1 MTTTPASGAS
11 SRKYWITAAFLY
23 LSYFVLGF
31 SLFAQA
37 QYKPALATQWS
48 TSVEG
53 VFSAIAWM
61 MVGRL
66 IAYPLAGPVA
76 DRVSRRLGAIIGAAL
91 LALSFIGIIM
101 VGSSTMGVVMC
112 VVAGMGNGFLDPA
125 VYPALSEIFESKA
138 HIANLFLKF
147 AILVAQFLLPS
158 LISHTGGSGHDGGFR
173 TIYIAYAVIIAV
185 VIVGLAL
192 SPFPPNAS
200 HGDAA
205 ASASAE
211 SSAGFR
217 FDTTVLMIMVL
228 GATTITTFTLWGNSN
243 QELGKAYGM
252 ADPGS
257 TQSRYAA
264 GAMVAI
270 LVSTVLLTRVR
281 VPQIIVVYPL
291 ISAITLLAVYFIH
304 AAWIVPAGGFIIG
317 WTAAGGVLQL
327 VTSLA
332 NSLFPQSRG
341 LMTSLVMIASA
352 VGAFGFQQLAKPW
365 VASAPGNVVLLN
377 AIITLVGVGVAVM
390 VDRVE
395 KRRLASV
402 PAA

>member
-1 MTTTPASGAS
+1 MRRRRHGQRLPRPRRLPGAVGDL
-11 SRKYWITAAFLY
+11 R
-23 LSYFVLGF
+23 
-31 SLFAQA
+31 
-37 QYKPALATQWS
+37 
-48 TSVEG
+48 VEG
-53 VFSAIAWM
+53 
-61 MVGRL
+61 
-66 IAYPLAGPVA
+66 
-76 DRVSRRLGAIIGAAL
+76 
-91 LALSFIGIIM
+91 
-101 VGSSTMGVVMC
+101 
-112 VVAGMGNGFLDPA
+112 
-125 VYPALSEIFESKA
+125 

-147 AILVAQFLLPS
+147 AILVAQFLLPF

-257 TQSRYAA
+257 TQSWYAA

-281 VPQIIVVYPL
+281 VTQIIVVYPL

-332 NSLFPQSRG
+332 NSLFPQSCG

-390 VDRVE
+390 VDCVE
-395 KRRLASV
+395 KRRLVSV